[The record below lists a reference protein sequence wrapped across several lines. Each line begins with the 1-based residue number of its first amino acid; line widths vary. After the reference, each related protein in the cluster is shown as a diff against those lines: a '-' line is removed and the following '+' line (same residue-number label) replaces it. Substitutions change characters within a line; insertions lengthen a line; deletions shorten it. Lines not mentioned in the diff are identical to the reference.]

1 MANFVSTVS
10 PSLKVVTSAGI
21 ICFANGVFSTTD
33 EQIIKEL
40 KASQGPMF
48 RMVDENIA
56 KAAQQV
62 YVDNAKV
69 TQESQQAQA
78 AAQNVPAEDKVN
90 QLLNKNATAAPA
102 AAGNKGN
109 KQGG

>member
-62 YVDNAKV
+62 YADNAKI
-69 TQESQQAQA
+69 TQETQKAQI

-90 QLLNKNATAAPA
+90 QLLNKNATAV
-102 AAGNKGN
+102 GNKGN